1 MTAYGTKR
9 TCRDICY
16 LSAFRGKADI
26 SHDDLT
32 IAIYEY
38 TP

>member
-1 MTAYGTKR
+1 MSESGTKR
-9 TCRDICY
+9 TCRDEAPM
-16 LSAFRGKADI
+16 SAFRGKADI
-26 SHDDLT
+26 RHDDLT